1 VNNQELDTA
10 EMSSTSETEKEA
22 AHRAG
27 AGNVE
32 APATQAGL
40 NPPLEGKNFG

>member
-1 VNNQELDTA
+1 
-10 EMSSTSETEKEA
+10 MKKET

-32 APATQAGL
+32 APVTQDSL
-40 NPPLEGKNFG
+40 DPPFEKKNFG